1 MSGYSRRDFLA
12 RSSVALAGI
21 GIGLRPGQ
29 LRALPPRSIRPV
41 AELLPDLVDA
51 DTLRKLAQAAM
62 DAARSAGATY
72 ADIRIANRRM
82 LDMMYFLHRP
92 DIPPISSLGFDYSYG
107 VRVRVDGGWAFA
119 SGADPTVDGVAGA
132 TRKAVGRA
140 RDLAKVSGSAPD
152 FVAAPVVTGEWATPV
167 KIDPFSVSPDEHA
180 YMLGAYMEATSRA
193 LGADTQPS
201 FYWQYETRVFAS
213 TEGSLVTQRLA
224 QARPRVTVDAEPN
237 VRRPAHLPVTEIA
250 PESAGF
256 EITQGSALQER
267 IKAVADE
274 TTRLLAY
281 PIDSVEVGR
290 YPAVLDGSSIG
301 AVLGATLAPALEL
314 DRVLGLTAD
323 AAGTSFLAPPT
334 AILGAPLFSSVLN
347 VSADRALPHLGA
359 ARWDDEGVATEAF
372 PVIQH
377 GAVVDYFATR
387 GSAAVLAPWY
397 TSRGMPVRAHGSAV
411 AWTASREP
419 VGSASSLMVHPGAAG
434 ASLDALT
441 RDLGTGLLLRGVSD
455 AFSDQQLTSGTLFPA
470 MLFEVKRGQITR
482 RFAGGAVQFSTTKF
496 WKSLTTLGDESSVQ
510 HYVHEGEVG
519 DELMEMVQPIRAPA
533 GHVQEL
539 NVVQIESRVR

>member
-1 MSGYSRRDFLA
+1 MSAYSRRDFLA
-12 RSSVALAGI
+12 RSSVALAGV
-21 GIGLRPGQ
+21 GIGLRPGV
-29 LRALPPRSIRPV
+29 LGALPARSARPV

-51 DTLRKLAQAAM
+51 DTLRKLALAAM
-62 DAARSAGATY
+62 DAARGAGASY

-82 LDMMYFLHRP
+82 LDMMYFYHRP

-132 TRKAVGRA
+132 TRRAAGRA
-140 RDLAKVSGSAPD
+140 RDLAKVSGPAPE
-152 FVAAPVVTGEWATPV
+152 FVAAPVVTGEWVTPV

-193 LGADTQPS
+193 LGAETQPS
-201 FYWQYETRVFAS
+201 FYWQSETRVFAS

-267 IKAVADE
+267 IKAIAEE

-281 PIDSVEVGR
+281 PIVSVEVGR
-290 YPAVLDGSSIG
+290 YPAVLDGASIG
-301 AVLGATLAPALEL
+301 AILGATLAPALEL

-323 AAGTSFLAPPT
+323 TGGTSFLAPPAT
-334 AILGAPLFSSVLN
+334 ILGRPMFSPALT
-347 VSADRALPHLGA
+347 VSADRTPPHLGA

-387 GSAAVLAPWY
+387 GSAATLVPWY
-397 TSRGMPVRAHGSAV
+397 TSRGMPIRAHGSAV
-411 AWTASREP
+411 AWMAAKAP
-419 VGSASSLMVHPGAAG
+419 VGTASSLLVHADAAG

-441 RDLGTGLLLRGVSD
+441 RELGNGLLMRGVSD

-470 MLFEVKRGQITR
+470 MLFEVKHGQITR
-482 RFAGGAVQFSTTKF
+482 RFAGGAVQFGTAKF

-510 HYVHEGEVG
+510 SYVHEAEVG
-519 DELMEMVQPIRAPA
+519 EGMMQMVQPIRAPA